1 MPGQINDNALELGPC
16 NLYVNQRARGSLTIG
31 GLIFK
36 ARKGGVAGNS
46 ITIALTADAAAT
58 DPIVKVTATPTGQA
72 IEVKAAS
79 ATTEKEIHD
88 AVNGDFAA
96 FSLVYAVYDE
106 GEDGSSAFTP
116 GAAAPLTGGADAG
129 IETFLGALGDQ
140 TAVNISAT
148 ASPLTAAQ
156 SGTQARDKVI
166 TGGSFQIAAPL
177 KEITLE
183 NFALAFPNAIL
194 IEGTDGRRRLDFV
207 VRVGESLRKS
217 RGTTLVLKKI
227 IGGVESSNPDDILT
241 VPEASPVD
249 AQVSL
254 TFSPT
259 EQRVLAAVFEAWP
272 DGRGV
277 LAFFGTEEV

>member
-16 NLYVNQRARGSLTIG
+16 NLYVTQYARGSLTIG
-31 GLIFK
+31 GLTFK
-36 ARKGGVAGNS
+36 ARKGGTAGNS
-46 ITIALTADAAAT
+46 ITVALVVDA
-58 DPIVKVTATPTGQA
+58 TATPDPVVSVVGTA
-72 IEVKAAS
+72 ITVKAAAALLES
-79 ATTEKEIHD
+79 KIHD
-88 AVNGDFAA
+88 AVNADFAA
-96 FSLVYAVYDE
+96 FSLVYCVYDT
-106 GEDGSSAFTP
+106 GDTGTVAFTP
-116 GAAAPLTGGADAG
+116 AAAAPLVGGSDTGT
-129 IETFLGALGDQ
+129 ERFLGGLGDQ
-140 TAVNISAT
+140 TAVNIAST

-166 TGGSFQIAAPL
+166 TGGSFQITAPL
-177 KEITLE
+177 KEITLD

-217 RGTTLVLKKI
+217 RGTMLVLKKI

-254 TFSPT
+254 SFSPT
-259 EQRVLAAVFEAWP
+259 DQRVLAAVWEAWP

-277 LAFFGTEEV
+277 LAYFGDEEV